1 MAASL
6 ILRTVLGVPLT
17 NIQVDNNFSNLSTYA
32 NTIDANVGLLASLTT
47 SATSNIVI
55 AVNELVSRDTTINSN
70 IGVLSALT
78 TTSTSNI
85 VAAVNSIKSGNLSQF
100 GSTTSAQL
108 LGTISDET
116 GTGSLVFATTP
127 TLVTPVIGLA
137 TGTSA
142 MLTANIGAAA
152 GNVSGNFT
160 AGNFQSTGNVNTA
173 SGLITGTL
181 TSTGQL
187 TTTKIVETVV
197 AIGNTSTAANINLSL
212 GTVFTANLN
221 GNATLTII
229 NPGTVSSFTLILTN
243 DATPSRSVAFA
254 ASGGSFKFPGGA
266 AALARTTT
274 ANAID
279 VWFFMTPDGGTS
291 YFGSQP
297 MKNLIA

>member
-6 ILRTVLGVPLT
+6 ILRTVKGTPLT
-17 NIQVDNNFSNLSTYA
+17 NLEVDNNFSNISTYA

-47 SATSNIVI
+47 T
-55 AVNELVSRDTTINSN
+55 D
-70 IGVLSALT
+70 
-78 TTSTSNI
+78 TSNI

-100 GSTTSAQL
+100 GTTTSADL
-108 LGTISDET
+108 AGIISNET
-116 GTGSLVFATTP
+116 GTGNLVFATSP

-173 SGLITGTL
+173 SALLTGALTAPAITSTTTL
-181 TSTGQL
+181 TTK
-187 TTTKIVETVV
+187 KIVETVV
-197 AIGNTSTAANINLSL
+197 AIGNTGTATNIDLSA
-212 GTVFTANLN
+212 GTVFTATLN

-229 NPGTVSSFTLILTN
+229 NSGTVSSFTLILTN

-254 ASGGSFKFPGGA
+254 ASGGTFKYPGGA
-266 AALARTTT
+266 ASLARTTT

-279 VWFFMTPDGGTS
+279 VWFFMTPDSGTTW
-291 YFGSQP
+291 YGSQP
-297 MKNLIA
+297 MKNLTT

>member
-1 MAASL
+1 MAATL
-6 ILRTVLGVPLT
+6 ILRTVKGTPLT
-17 NIQVDNNFSNLSTYA
+17 NLEVDNNFSNISTYA
-32 NTIDANVGLLASLTT
+32 NTIDANIGLLASLTT
-47 SATSNIVI
+47 TATGNIVA
-55 AVNELVSRDTTINSN
+55 AVNSIKSDQGN
-70 IGVLSALT
+70 ISLLT

-85 VAAVNSIKSGNLSQF
+85 VAAINSIKSGNLSQF

-127 TLVTPVIGLA
+127 TLVTPEIGLA

-173 SGLITGTL
+173 SALLTSALTAPAITSTTTL
-181 TSTGQL
+181 TTK
-187 TTTKIVETVV
+187 KIVETVV
-197 AIGNTSTAANINLSL
+197 AIGNTGTAANINLSL
-212 GTVFTANLN
+212 GTVFTATLN

-229 NPGTVSSFTLILTN
+229 NPGAVSSFTLILTN
-243 DATPSRSVAFA
+243 DATPSRSLAFA
-254 ASGGSFKFPGGA
+254 GGSFKYPGGA
-266 AALARTTT
+266 ASLARTTT

-279 VWFFMTPDGGTS
+279 VWFFMTPDGGTT
-291 YFGSQP
+291 YYGSQP

>member
-1 MAASL
+1 MAATL
-6 ILRTVLGVPLT
+6 ILRTVKGTPLT
-17 NIQVDNNFSNLSTYA
+17 NLEVDNNFSNISTYA
-32 NTIDANVGLLASLTT
+32 NTIDANIGLLASLTT
-47 SATSNIVI
+47 T
-55 AVNELVSRDTTINSN
+55 D
-70 IGVLSALT
+70 
-78 TTSTSNI
+78 TSNI

-108 LGTISDET
+108 LGMISDET

-160 AGNFQSTGNVNTA
+160 AGNFQSAGNVNTA

-187 TTTKIVETVV
+187 TTKKIVETVS
-197 AIGNTSTAANINLSL
+197 AIGNTGTAATIDLSL
-212 GTVFTANLN
+212 GTVFTATLN
-221 GNATLTII
+221 GNATLTIS

-243 DATPSRSVAFA
+243 DGTGGRTVAFA
-254 ASGGSFKFPGGA
+254 GGAMKYPGGA
-266 AALARTTT
+266 ATLSRTTT
-274 ANAID
+274 ANAVD
-279 VWFFMTPDGGTS
+279 VWFFMTPDGGTT
-291 YFGSQP
+291 YYGTIP